1 VVAAYGISCCGFQ
14 VAGLVWSGKVWLMW
28 LSVARTAV
36 QPGMRLDINTLMPPV
51 DLRLKINTL
60 SFYWPENKD

>member
-1 VVAAYGISCCGFQ
+1 
-14 VAGLVWSGKVWLMW
+14 MW